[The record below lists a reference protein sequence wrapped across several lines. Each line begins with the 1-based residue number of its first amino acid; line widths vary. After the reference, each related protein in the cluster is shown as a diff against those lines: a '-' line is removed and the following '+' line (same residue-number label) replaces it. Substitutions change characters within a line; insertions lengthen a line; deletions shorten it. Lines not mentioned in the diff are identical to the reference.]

1 MTKEQQKLVEENH
14 GLIYSFLAKHNL
26 PIEEYYDLAAIGLC
40 KASITY
46 QNETTFST
54 YAYKCMF
61 NEVMQDKRKEK
72 ASRRIPQNQIISYE
86 AELDTCNDET
96 VSYLNFIP
104 SNEDVESNSL
114 SKIMFEEYSKD
125 LSDRDKQVLSLFSAG
140 YKQREIGKI
149 IGCSQTIVSRIKR
162 KLENYLGN

>member
-54 YAYKCMF
+54 YAG
-61 NEVMQDKRKEK
+61 
-72 ASRRIPQNQIISYE
+72 S
-86 AELDTCNDET
+86 T
-96 VSYLNFIP
+96 
-104 SNEDVESNSL
+104 
-114 SKIMFEEYSKD
+114 D
-125 LSDRDKQVLSLFSAG
+125 LVA
-140 YKQREIGKI
+140 I
-149 IGCSQTIVSRIKR
+149 
-162 KLENYLGN
+162 

>member
-14 GLIYSFLAKHNL
+14 GLIYSFLAKYNL

-46 QNETTFST
+46 QNKTTFST

-72 ASRRIPQNQIISYE
+72 ASRRIPQNQIVSYE
-86 AELDTCNDET
+86 AELDTCNGET
-96 VSYLNFIP
+96 TSYLNFIP
-104 SNEDVESNSL
+104 SNEDAETNTL
-114 SKIMFEEYSKD
+114 SKIMFEEFSKD
-125 LSDRDKQVLSLFSAG
+125 LSDRDRQIFYLFSKG
-140 YKQREIGKI
+140 YKQREIGKFV
-149 IGCSQTIVSRIKR
+149 GCSQVQVSRIKR
-162 KLENYLGN
+162 KLESYLNN